1 LEMDLDI
8 AVDLPEEL
16 AAQVTGILQRVC
28 EEVARREALVPSYVS
43 VSLVDDDAI
52 QDLNRAYRGIDAPTD
67 VLSFALQE
75 EGEFEPHVIESDAE
89 AVQCLGDIVISWP
102 RTVLQ
107 AKEYGHSVEREVAF
121 LTAHGMLH
129 LIGYDHA
136 ETDAEQVMFALQEQ
150 VLDTLGFHR

>member
-1 LEMDLDI
+1 MDLDI
-8 AVDLPEEL
+8 AVDLPEEI
-16 AAQVTGILQRVC
+16 ADQVTGILRRVC

-75 EGEFEPHVIESDAE
+75 EGEFEPHFIGTDAE
-89 AVQCLGDIVISWP
+89 TVQCLGDIVINWP
-102 RTVLQ
+102 RTVWQ
-107 AKEYGHSVEREVAF
+107 AEEYGHSVEREVAF

-136 ETDAEQVMFALQEQ
+136 DPDAEKAMFALQEQ
-150 VLDTLGFHR
+150 VLDSLGFHR